1 MNKKSNNKRY
11 KTRKKIKKSRKKYKK
26 CNRRRNR
33 KIQSGGSVELARNA
47 TVAVGDAPPPATS
60 TRDRQPSSE
69 RELEEIKSIIK
80 SGKVYGLFQ
89 YEELKERGIDRFR
102 MQVTMVEKVPNKLR
116 LSFDGEHVEYDLVI
130 QHMEGGTFV
139 LKLVLD
145 GVSTNTSLKYVIH
158 DDLIA
163 MERFV
168 AQIFHRLDDFNEEF
182 NMETGV
188 NCGLMQIFSKIDGR
202 FLLLESHPNF
212 KKLSDWL
219 SDQESVEG
227 DPEKLERYQEICIKI
242 FWQVASQLK
251 CLRENG
257 FYMPDFKPS
266 NIAIIETDINGLP
279 YYRVFLFD
287 YGDLI
292 IYIPKFIEKTSGIL
306 DSLRE
311 STREKI
317 EEIITGHAYGI
328 DYNEKKR
335 EVILDLPGQDTE
347 RLFCNL
353 FGGKWIFNVLTSSS
367 NPLFLMNEKDQKQ
380 KQMVKEGYFYITTLE
395 QAELLN
401 LFFLSLLSCIFVS
414 QGRGGGRVII
424 IGKPYIWLGYGEIV
438 DPGPYVPKI
447 IMRIFKQKSE
457 FQNSLNGWRDKY
469 KIIYD
474 LASLFL
480 VQIRKMPLFSLQ
492 DIEEIKGVIGI
503 DIDSILTGIMEE
515 YEDLIY

>member
-1 MNKKSNNKRY
+1 MNNS
-11 KTRKKIKKSRKKYKK
+11 KKSRKKSKNKSSKKYKIRK
-26 CNRRRNR
+26 RRRNKK
-33 KIQSGGSVELARNA
+33 KIQSGGSE
-47 TVAVGDAPPPATS
+47 
-60 TRDRQPSSE
+60 
-69 RELEEIKSIIK
+69 ELEKIKSIIE

-102 MQVTMVEKVPNKLR
+102 MRVTMVAKVPTKLTIT
-116 LSFDGEHVEYDLVI
+116 FDGESVNYDLVI

-168 AQIFHRLDDFNEEF
+168 AQIFHRLDDFNKEF
-182 NMETGV
+182 NTETGV
-188 NCGLMQIFSKIDGR
+188 NCGLMQIFSKIDGN
-202 FLLLESHPNF
+202 FVLLESHPNF

-219 SDQESVEG
+219 TEQWESVEG
-227 DPEKLERYQEICIKI
+227 DPEKLKRYQEICIKI

-317 EEIITGHAYGI
+317 EEITTGHAYGI
-328 DYNEKKR
+328 DYNEKKN
-335 EVILDLPGQDTE
+335 EVFVYLLGQDTE

-353 FGGKWIFNVLTSSS
+353 FGGKWLFNVLTSSS

-380 KQMVKEGYFYITTLE
+380 KQLVKEGYFYITTLE

-401 LFFLSLLSCIFVS
+401 LFFLSLLACIFVS
-414 QGRGGGRVII
+414 QGRGGCPSCEII
-424 IGKPYIWLGYGEIV
+424 LGNPYI
-438 DPGPYVPKI
+438 
-447 IMRIFKQKSE
+447 
-457 FQNSLNGWRDKY
+457 
-469 KIIYD
+469 
-474 LASLFL
+474 
-480 VQIRKMPLFSLQ
+480 
-492 DIEEIKGVIGI
+492 
-503 DIDSILTGIMEE
+503 
-515 YEDLIY
+515 

>member
-1 MNKKSNNKRY
+1 
-11 KTRKKIKKSRKKYKK
+11 
-26 CNRRRNR
+26 
-33 KIQSGGSVELARNA
+33 
-47 TVAVGDAPPPATS
+47 
-60 TRDRQPSSE
+60 
-69 RELEEIKSIIK
+69 
-80 SGKVYGLFQ
+80 
-89 YEELKERGIDRFR
+89 
-102 MQVTMVEKVPNKLR
+102 
-116 LSFDGEHVEYDLVI
+116 
-130 QHMEGGTFV
+130 
-139 LKLVLD
+139 
-145 GVSTNTSLKYVIH
+145 
-158 DDLIA
+158 
-163 MERFV
+163 FV
-168 AQIFHRLDDFNEEF
+168 AQIFHRLDDFNKEF
-182 NMETGV
+182 NTETGV
-188 NCGLMQIFSKIDGR
+188 NCGLMQIFSKIDGN
-202 FLLLESHPNF
+202 FVLLESHPNF

-219 SDQESVEG
+219 TEQWESVEG
-227 DPEKLERYQEICIKI
+227 DPEKLKRYQEICIKI

-317 EEIITGHAYGI
+317 EEITTGHAYGI
-328 DYNEKKR
+328 DYNEKKN
-335 EVILDLPGQDTE
+335 EVFVYLLGQDTE

-353 FGGKWIFNVLTSSS
+353 FGGKWLFNVLTSSS

-380 KQMVKEGYFYITTLE
+380 KQLVKEGYFYITTLE

-401 LFFLSLLSCIFVS
+401 LFFLSLLACIFVS
-414 QGRGGGRVII
+414 QGRGGCPSCEII
-424 IGKPYIWLGYGEIV
+424 LGNPYIWLGYGEMA
-438 DPGPYVPKI
+438 DSELSFFSKI
-447 IMRIFKQKSE
+447 MIRIFNQGKE
-457 FQNSLNGWRDKY
+457 FQGFLDKWKKY

-480 VQIRKMPLFSLQ
+480 VQIRAMPLFSLQ

-515 YEDLIY
+515 YENLIYGWIY